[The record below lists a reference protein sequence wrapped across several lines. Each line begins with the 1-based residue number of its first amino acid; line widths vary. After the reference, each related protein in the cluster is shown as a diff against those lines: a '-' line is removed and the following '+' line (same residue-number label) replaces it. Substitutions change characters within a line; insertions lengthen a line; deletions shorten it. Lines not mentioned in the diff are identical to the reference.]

1 MGSLFGTDGVRGTYG
16 STITDELAHALGF
29 AAASVLG
36 GEKTHPRILI
46 GRDTRASG
54 PALEQ
59 ALAAGVVAAGG
70 IPISLGVLPTAGIAH
85 EVHSSGAA
93 AGAVISASHNPA
105 EDNGIKFFGPNGMKL
120 DDEIEERIEAAMPTG
135 LSGSMEP
142 TSDEGALERYIEFL
156 CTGAVD
162 LHGIH
167 LVVDCAHGAASAVA
181 PEVYRRCGA
190 QVDVIN
196 ASPDGLNINDDCG
209 STHPEALQKE
219 VLARKADIGIAH
231 DGDADRMLAVDA
243 KGQLVDGDQ
252 VIGICAIDAQMLG
265 ELTGNAVVA
274 TVMSNLG
281 FRRAMTQ
288 AGIEV
293 VETAVGDR
301 YVLAAMLERGLT
313 LGGEQSGHIMF
324 LDHHTT
330 GDGILAGLRL
340 MAAMVD
346 SGETLATLASRVPR
360 FPQVLVNI
368 PVRDRGLLEGAT
380 AVWDEVRAA
389 EEDLRGDGRVLVRA
403 SGTEQLVRVMAEAPD
418 QATAEAAVERVAA
431 VVRAQLGEI

>member
-1 MGSLFGTDGVRGTYG
+1 MGLLFGTDGVRGTYG
-16 STITDELAHALGF
+16 STITDELAHTLGF

-36 GEKTHPRILI
+36 GEATHPRILI

-54 PALEQ
+54 PALER

-70 IPISLGVLPTAGIAH
+70 VPISLGVLPTAGIAH
-85 EVHSSGAA
+85 EVHKSGAA

-105 EDNGIKFFGPNGMKL
+105 ADNGIKFFGPDGMKL
-120 DDEIEERIEAAMPTG
+120 ADEIEDRIEAAMPSG
-135 LSGSMEP
+135 ASGSIEP
-142 TSDEGALERYIEFL
+142 EFDQGALERYIEFL
-156 CTGAVD
+156 CAGAVD
-162 LHGIH
+162 LHGLH

-190 QVDVIN
+190 RVDVIH
-196 ASPDGLNINDDCG
+196 AEPDGENINHECG
-209 STHPEALQKE
+209 STHPESLQRE
-219 VLARKADIGIAH
+219 VVARGADLGIAH

-243 KGQLVDGDQ
+243 RGRLVDGDQ
-252 VIGICAIDAQMLG
+252 VIGICAIDAKMLG
-265 ELTGNAVVA
+265 ELTGDAVVA

-281 FRRAMTQ
+281 FRRAMAQ

-340 MAAMVD
+340 MAAMID
-346 SGETLATLASRVPR
+346 SGESLETLASRIQKY
-360 FPQVLVNI
+360 PQVLVNI
-368 PVRDRGLLEGAT
+368 PVRDRGLLEGET
-380 AVWDEVRAA
+380 AVWDEVRAV
-389 EEDLRGDGRVLVRA
+389 EEELHGDGRVLVRA

-418 QATAEAAVERVAA
+418 QAAAEAAVERVAA
-431 VVRAQLGEI
+431 VVRARLA